1 MPRSW
6 KTFEIFQNENAQ
18 NDTVYAHI
26 ALDSLLHQTAKCN
39 ETEIINREIFKPYE
53 WSKGFYTLRRFLSY
67 QKLYHWR

>member
-53 WSKGFYTLRRFLSY
+53 
-67 QKLYHWR
+67 